1 MRWLT
6 TARRFIFREIEM
18 VVVDLGYKKVV
29 LNKERAM
36 SLIEILETADI
47 YEEVYWGETDR
58 IKMGMSDS
66 YTYHVYANDTNFSMQ
81 IMNESKYQM
90 AKLAGKPQRG

>member
-6 TARRFIFREIEM
+6 TAKRFIFKEIEM

-36 SLIEILETADI
+36 ALIEILETADI
-47 YEEVYWGETDR
+47 YEEVYWSETDR
-58 IKMGMSDS
+58 IKMGMGDS
-66 YTYHVYANDTNFSMQ
+66 YTYHVYSNDTNFSMQ
-81 IMNESKYQM
+81 IMSESKYQM
-90 AKLAGKPQRG
+90 AKLAGKPVRN